1 MPCFRLCQNI
11 KYGKKD
17 NIRKEEWEGL
27 FPLLEYFPPSC
38 HSKKRMKKRKG
49 KIKKW
54 MEIGRADYSR
64 SQELA
69 PLLRNTKFMQTDALA
84 RLFASLLLLYGFLI
98 HILIFQSLTVVMGVD
113 PVGTSLYLCFNYYGG
128 KREHKA
134 SMYIWSGQG

>member
-1 MPCFRLCQNI
+1 
-11 KYGKKD
+11 
-17 NIRKEEWEGL
+17 
-27 FPLLEYFPPSC
+27 
-38 HSKKRMKKRKG
+38 
-49 KIKKW
+49 

-69 PLLRNTKFMQTDALA
+69 PLLRNTKFMQSDALA

-98 HILIFQSLTVVMGVD
+98 HILIFQSLYVD

-134 SMYIWSGQG
+134 SMYIWSGQE

>member
-1 MPCFRLCQNI
+1 
-11 KYGKKD
+11 
-17 NIRKEEWEGL
+17 
-27 FPLLEYFPPSC
+27 
-38 HSKKRMKKRKG
+38 
-49 KIKKW
+49 

-64 SQELA
+64 SQEVA
-69 PLLRNTKFMQTDALA
+69 PLLRNTKFMQSDALA

-98 HILIFQSLTVVMGVD
+98 HILIFQSLTVIMGVD

>member
-1 MPCFRLCQNI
+1 
-11 KYGKKD
+11 
-17 NIRKEEWEGL
+17 
-27 FPLLEYFPPSC
+27 
-38 HSKKRMKKRKG
+38 
-49 KIKKW
+49 

-134 SMYIWSGQG
+134 SMYI